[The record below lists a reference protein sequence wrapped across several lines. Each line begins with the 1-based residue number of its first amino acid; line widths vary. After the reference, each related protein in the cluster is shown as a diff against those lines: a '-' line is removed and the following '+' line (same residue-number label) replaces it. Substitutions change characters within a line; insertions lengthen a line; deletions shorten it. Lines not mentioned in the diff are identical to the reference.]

1 MKKNKTTFHRKIERR
16 YKNMEEKGWTI
27 TYIPWEDMEG
37 KPRVAGRFKTT
48 KEKDDFL
55 EKIHKPDSGWL
66 DDELAMIGI
75 INDYNYMLPR

>member
-1 MKKNKTTFHRKIERR
+1 MRVSYELERR
-16 YKNMEEKGWTI
+16 NEMSIIEEKGWTV

-48 KEKDDFL
+48 KEKDEFL
-55 EKIHKPDSGWL
+55 EKIHKPDSGWM
-66 DDELAMIGI
+66 DEELEMIGV